1 MPYFKNINTKPNQL
15 YNFESYFND
24 QAEISNLKLKL
35 QCNSLRSLV
44 ISGNSGQGVTHLLN
58 AIGNSLIKQNKQ
70 LLFISAQWL
79 LHVTK
84 TLKTEENKN
93 DFIKKL
99 NTYDVLAIDNIQ
111 FLYRKAK
118 NQSVYIENI
127 ILSFTRSNKLVLLG
141 CSDSSKDITKS
152 KKMLKKLAPE
162 RIELRELSSVD
173 VFKVLKQL
181 CSAEDNIPDN
191 LIYAISG
198 YNGSIQ
204 QHINC
209 LISIRFNMKSTCI
222 NPQTLPLEEFNS
234 LFDLKK
240 YFPKQQFRKCFL
252 QTQLR
257 FTRSLELKTE
267 NTLLKRE
274 VVNNECFFYADQKT

>member
-15 YNFESYFND
+15 YNFDTYFND
-24 QAEISNLKLKL
+24 QEEINNLKYKL
-35 QCNSLRSLV
+35 QSNTLSSLV
-44 ISGNSGQGVTHLLN
+44 ISSNSGRGVTHLLN
-58 AIGNSLIKQNKQ
+58 AISNSLLDQNKHI
-70 LLFISAQWL
+70 LYISAQWL

-84 TLKTEENKN
+84 TLKTEEKKN

-99 NTYDVLAIDNIQ
+99 KTYDVLAIDNIQ

-118 NQSVYIENI
+118 NQSAFIQKIIEC
-127 ILSFTRSNKLVLLG
+127 FTSSHKLVLLG
-141 CSDSSKDITKS
+141 CSDASKDITRS
-152 KKMLKKLAPE
+152 KKIFKHLSPE
-162 RIELRELSSVD
+162 RIELRQLSSLD

-209 LISIRFNMKSTCI
+209 LISIRFNMKSVGV
-222 NPQTLPLEEFNS
+222 NPERLSLEEFNS

-240 YFPKQQFRKCFL
+240 YFPKQQFRKCFA
-252 QTQLR
+252 QAQLR
-257 FTRSLELKTE
+257 FTRSIELKTG
-267 NTLLKRE
+267 NSILKS
-274 VVNNECFFYADQKT
+274 